1 MRETVGF
8 TLSQVGTRMSRLARE
23 TSAALSL
30 DRHGEHKLNTE
41 HIGIFNHFL
50 GQTLQMQLVLVLCA
64 MPLLVVQSPADKDS
78 SERCMSRIDAKGA
91 GPWPVSSPA
100 DL

>member
-8 TLSQVGTRMSRLARE
+8 TLSQVGTRISRLARE
-23 TSAALSL
+23 SSAALSL
-30 DRHGEHKLNTE
+30 DRREEHKLNTE
-41 HIGIFNHFL
+41 HIGIFNHCL
-50 GQTLQMQLVLVLCA
+50 VQSLQMQLVLVLCA